1 MPVAGEEQ
9 QGRRFF
15 SRKTDESDIMQ
26 WQLKPK
32 CASSDTALELS
43 YSIAAD
49 RMGGEQCDRRATPRS
64 GAEAAKFTF
73 MPTPRRQ
80 QSRNKSQMPVAGCNI
95 ARYKHNS
102 NSPFLF
108 YQPALDPNPSA
119 CMLASIRRRSH
130 HHHEEQCPCLPPNSN
145 QDHPSSRPGREPYP

>member
-80 QSRNKSQMPVAGCNI
+80 QSRNKSQMPVARIHFSLIWPWISLLLPMRIPPKLIYLLCNVH
-95 ARYKHNS
+95 RDERCLGNERGYR
-102 NSPFLF
+102 
-108 YQPALDPNPSA
+108 QGQSA
-119 CMLASIRRRSH
+119 AGRRA
-130 HHHEEQCPCLPPNSN
+130 N
-145 QDHPSSRPGREPYP
+145 